1 MNSVFVKYNGVS
13 FLSIKF
19 SLLDETIEQ
28 RYVIIISLFQE
39 MCHWTAI
46 TCFCMPV
53 KLLFNTIKFAILF
66 DFVSFP

>member
-39 MCHWTAI
+39 MCH
-46 TCFCMPV
+46 
-53 KLLFNTIKFAILF
+53 
-66 DFVSFP
+66 